1 MFSCAFKHGDILNT
15 YNLRSATIYSSFY

>member
-15 YNLRSATIYSSFY
+15 YNSRSATIY